1 MQTSFE
7 HFAVA
12 SMMGQP
18 DTPPRANGSLC
29 FHQPWE
35 RQAFGL
41 AVALARDG
49 HFEWED
55 FRQALIAEIAAWE
68 ACHSRDDPG
77 WDYYECWLNALE
89 AVTRVNVLPHIPAA
103 GSMLALV
110 DSTP

>member
-12 SMMGQP
+12 TMMGQP

-29 FHQPWE
+29 FHHPWE

-55 FRQALIAEIAAWE
+55 FRQALISEISTWE
-68 ACHSRDDPG
+68 ATHSREDPS
-77 WDYYECWLNALE
+77 WDYYEHWLAALE
-89 AVTRVNVLPHIPAA
+89 RVLRSSALPSVS
-103 GSMLALV
+103 GSQ
-110 DSTP
+110 

>member
-1 MQTSFE
+1 MQTNFA
-7 HFAVA
+7 HFALA

-29 FHQPWE
+29 FHAPWE

-68 ACHSRDDPG
+68 ASHPQNDPD

-89 AVTRVNVLPHIPAA
+89 RVVQTQGMSGLPP
-103 GSMLALV
+103 SDPV
-110 DSTP
+110 S

>member
-1 MQTSFE
+1 VQTSFE

-55 FRQALIAEIAAWE
+55 FRQALIAEITAWE
-68 ACHSRDDPG
+68 SSHSRDDPS

-89 AVTRVNVLPHIPAA
+89 RVTRIHFGSGKAAPLVQTLPTA
-103 GSMLALV
+103 
-110 DSTP
+110 

>member
-7 HFAVA
+7 HFAIA
-12 SMMGQP
+12 SMMGQS

-49 HFEWED
+49 HFEWEE
-55 FRQALIAEIAAWE
+55 FRQSLIAEITAWE
-68 ACHSRDDPG
+68 ASHARDDPD

-89 AVTRVNVLPHIPAA
+89 RVMRSQVLPDLPTATPA
-103 GSMLALV
+103 
-110 DSTP
+110 D

>member
-68 ACHSRDDPG
+68 ATHSREDPG
-77 WDYYECWLNALE
+77 WDYYECWLAALE
-89 AVTRVNVLPHIPAA
+89 RVTQEHVAPGLAAREPA
-103 GSMLALV
+103 
-110 DSTP
+110 P